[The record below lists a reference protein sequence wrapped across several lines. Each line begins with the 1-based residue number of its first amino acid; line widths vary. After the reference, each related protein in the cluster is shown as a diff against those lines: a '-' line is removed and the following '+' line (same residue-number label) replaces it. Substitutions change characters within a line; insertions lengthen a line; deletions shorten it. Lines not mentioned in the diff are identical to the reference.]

1 LANIGKIK
9 TVEPSFDN
17 YKKMIKQNS
26 QTKKTGFVAFI
37 ILIILSVG
45 MSVYMLFNKEYAVT
59 AIIQDK
65 EVLYEHSPGIFSEGT
80 KKTDKYMWKVK
91 WQGQVLHPLGNMV
104 QVDSEVFDAYE
115 VGDHVVITFK
125 GNRVVDVK

>member
-1 LANIGKIK
+1 
-9 TVEPSFDN
+9 
-17 YKKMIKQNS
+17 MIKQNS

-59 AIIQDK
+59 AIIQGK

-91 WQGQVLHPLGNMV
+91 WQDQVLHPLGNMV